1 MKSDPRSG
9 LLDDAA
15 VASAHASHA
24 AEAGP
29 EHPATVAPGAT
40 LGLGAWLLQAVLFV
54 AIPAAV
60 LTLAGLLSLLL
71 VRVAADIRIG
81 LDVFTP
87 TALRPRLPLYEM
99 AGRGVAA
106 DVLRQVLIAGF
117 AVGLALWQDGA
128 AWRRRLALTRPA
140 EPRTSSPL
148 RLWLLM
154 AVWPVIH
161 ILWVTETARAL
172 NGGLAQGI
180 RISPFLTP
188 LAVAGWFAYVV
199 VLAPMAEELLMRG
212 EAFARAGRIMRPAG
226 VIAATALLFSLAH
239 LSESGG
245 IARPISLLPLALTL
259 GWLRWRTGRLWPCM
273 LLHGWSNLALLAYLL
288 WPRAY

>member
-1 MKSDPRSG
+1 M
-9 LLDDAA
+9 
-15 VASAHASHA
+15 
-24 AEAGP
+24 
-29 EHPATVAPGAT
+29 HPADAERPEPETPGAPRPT
-40 LGLGAWLLQAVLFV
+40 PAIGPLAWLWQAVLFV
-54 AIPAAV
+54 ALPLAV
-60 LTLAGLLSLLL
+60 LALAGVLSLFL
-71 VRVAADIRIG
+71 VRIAADARIG
-81 LDVFTP
+81 LDIFTP
-87 TALRPRLPLYEM
+87 ERLRPRLPLYEI

-117 AVGLALWQDGA
+117 AIGLALAQDGA

-154 AVWPVIH
+154 AIWPIIH

-199 VLAPMAEELLMRG
+199 VLAPIAEELLMRG
-212 EAFARAGRIMRPAG
+212 EAFARATRIMRPAA
-226 VIAATALLFSLAH
+226 VITVTALLFSLAH
-239 LSESGG
+239 ISESGG

-288 WPRAY
+288 WPMHR